1 LPRGIFFNLD
11 KFPFT
16 PGPPVPTPE
25 WWDNEDEGVDDD

>member
-16 PGPPVPTPE
+16 PEPAPAPE
-25 WWDNEDEGVDDD
+25 WWDNEDDD